1 MSLTLR
7 TSPRGTR
14 VLFAIAATALLLTT
28 AACGGGSNADTSS
41 TSSSSLSTTVPA
53 GYDGTDAGNF
63 DVLSRPKEVAGT
75 AFKVGYLNT
84 NGGNP
89 ILVAMEDAA
98 KKEVKALGGTFI
110 GLDASSDPQKQA
122 SQLNQLIAQKVDIII
137 AHPTVAAALAPG
149 IKAAKAAGI
158 PVVAIGIPPDQ
169 SQPPAPNVE
178 TSISQGFDYS
188 VYRTMKALADEKPGA
203 SFATIG
209 LAIPVDQL
217 NFMLDRM
224 EFWGKK
230 FGLKF
235 EGKVDAPTS
244 TPSGFAPA
252 ATAILTKYKK
262 VDFVVTYNDE
272 AAVAVSTTIANAGS
286 KAKVATPNAAEG
298 IARDA
303 VKAGRLAVVYR
314 VQWEKQGQQAA
325 WAAYDVLTKQNL
337 PLPTFINVPS
347 YVVDAKNVDEASW
360 LK

>member
-1 MSLTLR
+1 MSLILR

-14 VLFAIAATALLLTT
+14 TLFAGAATALLLTT
-28 AACGGGSNADTSS
+28 AACGGGSDADASGK
-41 TSSSSLSTTVPA
+41 SSSNLSTAVA
-53 GYDGTDAGNF
+53 SAYDGTDAGHF
-63 DVLSRPKEVAGT
+63 DLLSRPKEVAGT
-75 AFKVGYLNT
+75 SFKVGYLNT

-89 ILVAMEDAA
+89 ILVAMEEAA
-98 KKEVKALGGTFI
+98 KKEVKELGGTFI
-110 GLDASSDPQKQA
+110 GLDAASDPQKQA

-149 IKAAKAAGI
+149 IKAAKTAGI
-158 PVVAIGIPPDQ
+158 PVVAIGVPPDQ

-252 ATAILTKYKK
+252 ATAVLTRHKD

-298 IARDA
+298 IAGDA
-303 VKAGRLAVVYR
+303 LKAGRLAVVYR

-347 YVVDAKNVDEASW
+347 YIVDSKNVGEASW
-360 LK
+360 LQ